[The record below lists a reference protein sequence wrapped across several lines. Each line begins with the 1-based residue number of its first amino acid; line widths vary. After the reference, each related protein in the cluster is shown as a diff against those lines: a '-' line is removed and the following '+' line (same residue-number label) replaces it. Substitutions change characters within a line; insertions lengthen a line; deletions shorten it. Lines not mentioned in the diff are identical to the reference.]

1 MNRVTLFILVVA
13 TLLFSPGCAAA
24 KLASVAGKAAKVGS
38 VAAKTTSTA
47 AKAGSAAS
55 KAGAAGKA
63 IGKGV
68 TVVALTQ
75 ADDLAR
81 MGRLAQHAD
90 SVVLVG
96 TELPKA
102 GKAVSRLEPEIIDS
116 FLTGLD
122 VADLFFGEGETEGS
136 EFHLGDGGPTG
147 MRDAFMAFPS
157 TIAISPTMQIENRFW
172 AQWLRRPEGDRLGV
186 YDSESDKVALL
197 KPELK
202 K

>member
-13 TLLFSPGCAAA
+13 TFLFSPGCAVA

-47 AKAGSAAS
+47 AKAGSAVS
-55 KAGAAGKA
+55 KTGAAGKA
-63 IGKGV
+63 V
-68 TVVALTQ
+68 AVVALTQ

-186 YDSESDKVALL
+186 YDAESDKVALL